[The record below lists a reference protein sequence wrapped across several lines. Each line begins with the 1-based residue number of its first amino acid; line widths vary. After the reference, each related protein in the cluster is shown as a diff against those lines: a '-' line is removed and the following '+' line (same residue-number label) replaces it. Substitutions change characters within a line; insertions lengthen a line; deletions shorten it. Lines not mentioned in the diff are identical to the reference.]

1 MPSTVGAGRRDGR
14 WATVWATPR
23 PRVMPS
29 PCPAQP
35 APMSRKGFTPRRSV
49 RVRIRGGRRETIR
62 KERGNARPG
71 RVRVL
76 EPAAYPVPQVNG
88 KRRCCSPLPGAVRLG
103 PPTIPKGARQ
113 SHHRHTTFDTYAHLM
128 LGATT
133 SFGSG
138 WTPISEVRRPRS
150 RHEGCSPGTRFAWRN
165 AFRALLLLGQWSSDG
180 PDHSDAGG
188 HSPSGWPTSHD
199 KQHPSGR
206 SPDRSDHYQI
216 DTIVSIVCEHT
227 TATSISTRQ
236 SNNQEG
242 DRAWR

>member
-1 MPSTVGAGRRDGR
+1 VSAFAEADGNDPKGTRQRTTWARPSPRASGLSGTSGERQKALLLPFTGGC
-14 WATVWATPR
+14 TPR
-23 PRVMPS
+23 
-29 PCPAQP
+29 
-35 APMSRKGFTPRRSV
+35 
-49 RVRIRGGRRETIR
+49 
-62 KERGNARPG
+62 
-71 RVRVL
+71 
-76 EPAAYPVPQVNG
+76 
-88 KRRCCSPLPGAVRLG
+88 

-180 PDHSDAGG
+180 PHHSDAGG
-188 HSPSGWPTSHD
+188 HSPSGWPTSHSWPNGSSNRPRR
-199 KQHPSGR
+199 QPCSFPTGPVCLAPAATAAPSSDSGSSTTSSIR
-206 SPDRSDHYQI
+206 PVAPPIGPDHYQI